1 MDARKKKV
9 LIVLAIASVILVW
22 RLYAIVTEYLP
33 STTRAD
39 SVAEVVPAAKDQTS
53 VRKDS
58 MEEVWNAQTKVT
70 EQSWGRDPFSNV
82 LRVLNLDSSNEEV
95 VSREP
100 PPAPSILFTG
110 VSMSDDQWLA
120 ALDGNIV
127 RVGDTVEED
136 CRIIEITKHSVVLKS
151 KGWVF
156 TYALGSQKPEI
167 RPFSE
172 EP

>member
-1 MDARKKKV
+1 
-9 LIVLAIASVILVW
+9 
-22 RLYAIVTEYLP
+22 
-33 STTRAD
+33 
-39 SVAEVVPAAKDQTS
+39 
-53 VRKDS
+53 
-58 MEEVWNAQTKVT
+58 
-70 EQSWGRDPFSNV
+70 
-82 LRVLNLDSSNEEV
+82 
-95 VSREP
+95 
-100 PPAPSILFTG
+100 
-110 VSMSDDQWLA
+110 MSDDQWLA